1 MGFNIFETF
10 GIARTEEERG
20 KEYKDIVLD
29 YQDIVITHHNKY
41 SMDELQEMA
50 AGIELTGGLQEP
62 LILGKVNDEFWLG
75 SGHRRWN
82 GIDILV
88 KEGKEQY
95 RQVPCRYK
103 EMTETE
109 FRLELLIGNTFN
121 RKKSDYDKMMEAAE
135 WKEVLTQARKEKL
148 LVLEEGERVRDYVAA
163 VLGESTGKIGT
174 LEAINNN
181 ATDEV
186 KEQMAAGTINTATAH
201 EISKLPEEQQKEIA
215 QEIEENKAA
224 GTDLK
229 AEEIQRMTEEKKKN
243 VSDSDTEEKHRP
255 GDDYHTPHPESIT
268 SLCYSCTEYET
279 CNVKTGTC
287 TKCDQYKNRAE
298 AYKSEEQ
305 RYSEEQDKIDR
316 ETAKKLR
323 DKADEEKMNNIPS
336 DSQESGRKVHQI
348 RVGATFFDDIVSG
361 KKNFTIRKNDKG
373 YKVGDILEKLE
384 FADGRNTG
392 RSIRLLVTYILEDYT
407 GIEDGYCI
415 MGTSLVNEADKPL
428 VGADIE
434 RICRDIRSNSDAFSE
449 APNEDYIATE
459 IAIAIIRGRGID

>member
-1 MGFNIFETF
+1 MGFNIFDTF
-10 GIARTEEERG
+10 GIAKTEEERR
-20 KEYKDIVLD
+20 KEYKDIVID

-41 SMDELQEMA
+41 SMEELQEMA
-50 AGIELTGGLQEP
+50 AGIELTGGIQEP
-62 LILGKVNDEFWLG
+62 LILGKVNGELWLG
-75 SGHRRWN
+75 SGHRRWS

-163 VLGESTGKIGT
+163 ILGESTGKIGT
-174 LEAINNN
+174 LEAINNH
-181 ATDEV
+181 ATAEV

-201 EISKLPEEQQKEIA
+201 EISKLPEEQQKEIV
-215 QEIEENKAA
+215 QEIEESKAA

-243 VSDSDTEEKHRP
+243 VSDSDTNEKHRA
-255 GDDYHTPHPESIT
+255 GDDYETPHPEGIT
-268 SLCYSCTEYET
+268 SLCYSCTGYET

-287 TKCDQYKNRAE
+287 TKCDQYHNRAE
-298 AYKSEEQ
+298 TYKSEEQ
-305 RYSEEQDKIDR
+305 RYSEEQDRIDR

-323 DKADEEKMNNIPS
+323 DRADEEKMNNIPS
-336 DSQESGRKVHQI
+336 VIQENTPRVHQI
-348 RVGATFFDDIVSG
+348 KVGTTLFEDIESG
-361 KKNFTIRKNDKG
+361 KKNFTIRKNDRG
-373 YKVGDILEKLE
+373 YKAGDILEKME
-384 FADGRNTG
+384 FIDGSYTG
-392 RSIRLLVTYILEDYT
+392 RSIRLFVTYMIEDFT
-407 GIEDGYCI
+407 GLEDGYCI
-415 MGTSLVNEADKPL
+415 MGTSLVNEDDKPL

-434 RICRDIRSNSDAFSE
+434 RICRDIKANSDAFDE
-449 APNEDYIATE
+449 APSEDYIATE

>member
-10 GIARTEEERG
+10 GIAQTEEKRG

-29 YQDIVITHHNKY
+29 YQDIVITNHNKY

-103 EMTETE
+103 EMTETQ

-135 WKEVLTQARKEKL
+135 WKEVLTQAKKEKL
-148 LVLEEGERVRDYVAA
+148 IVLEDGKRVRDYVAA

-181 ATDEV
+181 ATNEV
-186 KEQMAAGTINTATAH
+186 KEQMAAGTINTTTAH
-201 EISKLPEEQQKEIA
+201 EISKLPEEQQKEIL
-215 QEIEENKAA
+215 QDIEDSKAA
-224 GTDLK
+224 GKDLK
-229 AEEIQRMTEEKKKN
+229 AEEIQRMTEEMKKN
-243 VSDSDTEEKHRP
+243 VSESDTEEKHRA
-255 GDDYHTPHPESIT
+255 GDDYEIPHPEGIT
-268 SLCYSCTEYET
+268 SLCYSCTSYET

-298 AYKSEEQ
+298 AYKTEEQ
-305 RYSEEQDKIDR
+305 RYSEEQDRIDR

-323 DKADEEKMNNIPS
+323 EKSDEEKMNNIPS
-336 DSQESGRKVHQI
+336 KTQENIPRVHQI
-348 RVGATFFDDIVSG
+348 KVGTTFFEDIVSG
-361 KKNFTIRKNDKG
+361 KKNFTIRKNDRG

-392 RSIRLLVTYILEDYT
+392 RSVRLLVNYMLEDFT
-407 GIEDGYCI
+407 GIEDGYCV
-415 MGTSLVNEADKPL
+415 MGTTLMNENGEPL
-428 VGADIE
+428 VRAE
-434 RICRDIRSNSDAFSE
+434 E
-449 APNEDYIATE
+449 
-459 IAIAIIRGRGID
+459 